1 MANFTA
7 QVTTSGDP
15 ASGNFAMTMTQMADS
30 GPVDPPVDPPG
41 NPGNPGE
48 QPEDTWEQ
56 PPYPPQ
62 PSVQPGSTGR
72 ILRAKDF
79 GGIAAAMNAANDGD
93 TIAVAQDA
101 QRESFV
107 ISKIVAVRADHVV
120 WDFHGVPSDQ
130 LAYGGKGAIVPASAA
145 SIISGFDI
153 AGVGLD
159 DSRAELRAAVRVDA
173 DGYCT
178 IEDCHFHECQN
189 GIAAGSFNAV
199 VEVKNT
205 RLTGNGLP
213 GAGGQTHNLY
223 IGDINELTLTD
234 VESTGP
240 VDAHAIKFRG
250 YRLIVDGGSYE
261 SKLGRSFDLPNG
273 GKFTIKNATLTKPA
287 DANDGTMIGYMS
299 EARTSGESN
308 ENTLEGCVIR
318 AERSGGNQIVTQGGT
333 ITFAPDCQWNGTLT
347 VSGSGTVVGLPTR

>member
-15 ASGNFAMTMTQMADS
+15 ASGNFAMTMTQMADNA
-30 GPVDPPVDPPG
+30 PVDPPVDPPG
-41 NPGNPGE
+41 NGE
-48 QPEDTWEQ
+48 PPEDNWTQ
-56 PPYPPQ
+56 PALPPQ
-62 PSVQPGSTGR
+62 PSVQPGSSGR

-93 TIAVAQDA
+93 TIAVAQNA
-101 QRESFV
+101 PRESFV

-120 WDFHGVPSDQ
+120 WDFHDLPSGE
-130 LAYGGKGAIVPASAA
+130 LAWGGKGAIVPVSAA

-153 AGVGLD
+153 SGVGLD

-178 IEDCHFHECQN
+178 IEDCHFHQCQN
-189 GIAAGSFNAV
+189 GVAAGSFNAV
-199 VEVKNT
+199 VEIKQT
-205 RLTGNGLP
+205 RLIGNGLP

-261 SKLGRSFDLPNG
+261 SSVGRSFDLPNG
-273 GKFTIKNATLTKPA
+273 GKFTIKRATLTKPA
-287 DANDGTMIGYMS
+287 DANDGTLLGYMS

-308 ENTLEGCVIR
+308 ENTLEGCTINAGR
-318 AERSGGNQIVTQGGT
+318 QGGNQVVTQGGT

-347 VSGSGTVVGLPTR
+347 VSGSGTVVGIPAR